1 MLYTRTLVNPMFGKH
16 SGDPRTLL
24 PVSSAVTYQYT
35 LSCASVVKHTPHPIA
50 LSGLKYSRHLVPLVW
65 T

>member
-35 LSCASVVKHTPHPIA
+35 LSCASVVKHTSHPIA
-50 LSGLKYSRHLVPLVW
+50 
-65 T
+65 